1 MTTITSTLWLAVAR
15 QRGEPVT
22 PAQLAKLTPSLTN
35 TQRTHNVRE
44 CLLRGHLLRT
54 TAPDGRPAV
63 TVTPLC
69 TVPTSIPL
77 RDVFEALAS

>member
-1 MTTITSTLWLAVAR
+1 MTTITSTIWLAVAR

-22 PAQLAKLTPSLTN
+22 HDQLASLTPSLTP
-35 TQRTHNVRE
+35 TQRGANLKE
-44 CLLRGHLLRT
+44 CVKRGHLLRT
-54 TAPDGRPAV
+54 KAPDGRPAV

-69 TVPTSIPL
+69 TVPTSVPL